1 MSRRN
6 KVDVQ
11 QIGWDEQIGEDVS
24 ISGSLT
30 LHGKVISKAEK
41 DVNEKAISLD
51 GNNDHI
57 LVSDEDDFSFTNGS
71 SDTAFSLSAW
81 VYVGDVSSDNGPFMS
96 KFNGNTGETEY
107 IFKHGDGE
115 LRFFIYDN
123 TSAATGNQIRTQ
135 ANSATLTDTTWHHVV
150 ATYSGNGSQT
160 GMKMYMDGSQV
171 TATQSS
177 LGSYSRVRNTPASF
191 VIGAT
196 QDLANANRVFED
208 RMADCAVFSK
218 ELSSS
223 EVTELYNSGKVM
235 NIRNHSAFANVI
247 SWWKM
252 GDDDDSTGS
261 GGIRDYVSGHHGTL
275 TNGAAIIDEP
285 GLSSDP
291 LDSLKTNASGS
302 LGIGI
307 ESPDEAL
314 HVYGSTK
321 LEGPLIL
328 KERTYD
334 PDNPTEGSSVIWM
347 SNGHGSGDD
356 GDIMIKITAGGVTK
370 TVTLVDFSTS

>member
-150 ATYSGNGSQT
+150 ATYSGT
-160 GMKMYMDGSQV
+160 GH
-171 TATQSS
+171 
-177 LGSYSRVRNTPASF
+177 R
-191 VIGAT
+191 
-196 QDLANANRVFED
+196 
-208 RMADCAVFSK
+208 
-218 ELSSS
+218 
-223 EVTELYNSGKVM
+223 
-235 NIRNHSAFANVI
+235 
-247 SWWKM
+247 
-252 GDDDDSTGS
+252 
-261 GGIRDYVSGHHGTL
+261 
-275 TNGAAIIDEP
+275 
-285 GLSSDP
+285 
-291 LDSLKTNASGS
+291 
-302 LGIGI
+302 
-307 ESPDEAL
+307 
-314 HVYGSTK
+314 
-321 LEGPLIL
+321 LE
-328 KERTYD
+328 
-334 PDNPTEGSSVIWM
+334 
-347 SNGHGSGDD
+347 
-356 GDIMIKITAGGVTK
+356 
-370 TVTLVDFSTS
+370 

>member
-1 MSRRN
+1 MPRRPGSIDVTQIDFQEVVSQNVTFSGTEKVN
-6 KVDVQ
+6 K
-11 QIGWDEQIGEDVS
+11 
-24 ISGSLT
+24 
-30 LHGKVISKAEK
+30 
-41 DVNEKAISLD
+41 KAISLD
-51 GNNDHI
+51 GNNDHV

-123 TSAATGNQIRTQ
+123 TSAATGHQIRTQ
-135 ANSATLTDTTWHHVV
+135 ANAATLTDTTWHHVV

-160 GMKMYMDGSQV
+160 GMKVYMDASQV
-171 TATQSS
+171 TATQST
-177 LGSYSRVRNTPASF
+177 LGSYSRVRNTGASF

-208 RMADCAVFSK
+208 RLADCVVFNK

-235 NIRNHSAFANVI
+235 NIRNHSAFANVV

-252 GDDDDSTGS
+252 GDDADTTGS

-275 TNGAAIIDEP
+275 TNGAAIIDET
-285 GLSSDP
+285 GLSSDQ
-291 LDSLKTNASGS
+291 LDSFKTSASGS
-302 LGIGI
+302 FGLGFQ
-307 ESPDEAL
+307 SPEETL
-314 HVYGSTK
+314 HVYGNTK

-334 PDNPTEGSSVIWM
+334 PDNPEEGSSVLWM

-370 TVTLVDFSTS
+370 TVTIVDFSAS

>member
-1 MSRRN
+1 MPRRP
-6 KVDVQ
+6 
-11 QIGWDEQIGEDVS
+11 GS
-24 ISGSLT
+24 I
-30 LHGKVISKAEK
+30 
-41 DVNEKAISLD
+41 DVNQIDFQEAVSQNVTFSGTITAKGTENVSKKSISLD
-51 GNNDHI
+51 GTNDHI

-160 GMKMYMDGSQV
+160 GMKMYMDASQV

-208 RMADCAVFSK
+208 RMADCVVFNK

-235 NIRNHSAFANVI
+235 NIRNHSAFANVV

-252 GDDDDSTGS
+252 GDDEDIEGS

-275 TNGAAIIDEP
+275 TNGAAIIDET
-285 GLSSDP
+285 GLSSDT
-291 LDSLKTNASGS
+291 LDSLKTDTSGS

-307 ESPDEAL
+307 ESPDETL

-328 KERTYD
+328 KERSYD
-334 PDNPTEGSSVIWM
+334 PDNPSEGQSVLWM
-347 SNGHGSGDD
+347 SDGTGTGDD
-356 GDIMIKITAGGVTK
+356 GDVLIKITAGGVTK
-370 TVTLVDFSTS
+370 TVTLVDFSAS

>member
-11 QIGWDEQIGEDVS
+11 QIGWDEQIGENVS

-30 LHGKVISKAEK
+30 LQGKILSNAEEK
-41 DVNEKAISLD
+41 VNKKAISLD
-51 GNNDHI
+51 GTNDHI

-71 SDTAFSLSAW
+71 SDTPFSLSAW

-177 LGSYSRVRNTPASF
+177 LGSYSRVRIN
-191 VIGAT
+191 
-196 QDLANANRVFED
+196 
-208 RMADCAVFSK
+208 
-218 ELSSS
+218 
-223 EVTELYNSGKVM
+223 
-235 NIRNHSAFANVI
+235 
-247 SWWKM
+247 
-252 GDDDDSTGS
+252 
-261 GGIRDYVSGHHGTL
+261 
-275 TNGAAIIDEP
+275 
-285 GLSSDP
+285 
-291 LDSLKTNASGS
+291 SLK
-302 LGIGI
+302 
-307 ESPDEAL
+307 
-314 HVYGSTK
+314 
-321 LEGPLIL
+321 
-328 KERTYD
+328 
-334 PDNPTEGSSVIWM
+334 SSYYWNTTIFQ
-347 SNGHGSGDD
+347 
-356 GDIMIKITAGGVTK
+356 I
-370 TVTLVDFSTS
+370 F